1 MEDLRERILK
11 LLEKDSRM
19 APAEIA
25 TALAVDPAQVSGEIE
40 AMEREQIICG
50 YHTMI
55 NWDRIHDDSV
65 TAMIE
70 LRVTP
75 QGGDGFNKIAEQ
87 IYQYPQVEA
96 LYLMSGAYDFL
107 VIVRGRTIK
116 DISLFVSSK
125 LASIEEVQ
133 STATHFTLVKYKE

>member
-96 LYLMSGAYDFL
+96 LYLMSGPPKGGKA
-107 VIVRGRTIK
+107 K
-116 DISLFVSSK
+116 
-125 LASIEEVQ
+125 
-133 STATHFTLVKYKE
+133 